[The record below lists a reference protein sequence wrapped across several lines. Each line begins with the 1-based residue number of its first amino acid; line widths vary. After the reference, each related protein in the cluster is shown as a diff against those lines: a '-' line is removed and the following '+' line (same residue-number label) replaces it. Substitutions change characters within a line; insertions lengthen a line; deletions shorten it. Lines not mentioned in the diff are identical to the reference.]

1 MKRVLAVISMAALVM
16 CFSGCSSMEVAK
28 KTNGVG
34 MTANGY
40 TPAIAHL
47 TYTNYG
53 FYFLNWIPVLT
64 GSVSN
69 PDAFALFTDT
79 VNTETAVLETT
90 RVAINLGGS
99 KVINLSTSTKSE
111 YNVLSLFFWTREV
124 QVSATVLE

>member
-90 RVAINLGGS
+90 RVAINLGA
-99 KVINLSTSTKSE
+99 STKSE